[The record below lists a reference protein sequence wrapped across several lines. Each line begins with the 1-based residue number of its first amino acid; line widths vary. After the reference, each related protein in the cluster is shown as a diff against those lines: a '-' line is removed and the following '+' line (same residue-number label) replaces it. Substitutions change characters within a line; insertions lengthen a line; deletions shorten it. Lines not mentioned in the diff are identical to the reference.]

1 MKPTTVIFVIVGV
14 ALAIVVLTNIS
25 HLLSIIYLVSIIVA
39 IWVGIAFMLK
49 RMQ

>member
-1 MKPTTVIFVIVGV
+1 MKPTTVIFIIVGI
-14 ALAIVVLTNIS
+14 AIAIVIMTNLS
-25 HLLSIIYLVSIIVA
+25 HLLSIIYLVSIIAA